1 MLMFW
6 SFWSKVGQS
15 KMRSSQAL
23 GWLKRM
29 VEILS
34 GTTGTVPE
42 LLKKFRS
49 GKGLDSGTISWYAS
63 LATRPKVPMA
73 MLRWFLGF

>member
-1 MLMFW
+1 MA
-6 SFWSKVGQS
+6 KDTT
-15 KMRSSQAL
+15 
-23 GWLKRM
+23 
-29 VEILS
+29 